1 MCDRQKIEIDPQSE
15 HYQIAAFEA
24 QFDVVGDCRYYG
36 QMAFGVP
43 ARTPRGTLLMYVK
56 FSPAGC
62 CASCFCST
70 AQAGFTCSH
79 IVVANRKLATAQ
91 AWDESKKQAAKGVR
105 R

>member
-1 MCDRQKIEIDPQSE
+1 MCDKRKVEILPDSE

-24 QFDVVGDCRYYG
+24 KTEIKGDVRYYG

-43 ARTPRGTLLMYVK
+43 ARTPRGTLVMYVK

-70 AQAGFTCSH
+70 AQSGFVCSH
-79 IVVANRKLATAQ
+79 IVAANRKLATAQ
-91 AWDESKKQAAKGVR
+91 AWDESKRDAAKGVR